1 MGALA
6 TPRGQNTSVKSF
18 QNRRSSGAEKDLR
31 TTYVVGV
38 RVTVSTVGHLKVTEN
53 SPTVTDRNE
62 NFKLNHHLNM
72 ASVSSLT
79 RQISALAIS
88 SKKPT
93 TAASKPPID
102 IGKYDGGLELD
113 NESRGER
120 VYGQAAEELALNS
133 SLSR

>member
-1 MGALA
+1 M
-6 TPRGQNTSVKSF
+6 N
-18 QNRRSSGAEKDLR
+18 
-31 TTYVVGV
+31 
-38 RVTVSTVGHLKVTEN
+38 
-53 SPTVTDRNE
+53 
-62 NFKLNHHLNM
+62 
-72 ASVSSLT
+72 SLT

-88 SKKPT
+88 NKKPA
-93 TAASKPPID
+93 TAASKLPID

>member
-1 MGALA
+1 M
-6 TPRGQNTSVKSF
+6 T
-18 QNRRSSGAEKDLR
+18 
-31 TTYVVGV
+31 
-38 RVTVSTVGHLKVTEN
+38 
-53 SPTVTDRNE
+53 
-62 NFKLNHHLNM
+62 
-72 ASVSSLT
+72 SVSSLT

-88 SKKPT
+88 NKKPT
-93 TAASKPPID
+93 TSASKTPID

>member
-1 MGALA
+1 M
-6 TPRGQNTSVKSF
+6 TSV
-18 QNRRSSGAEKDLR
+18 N
-31 TTYVVGV
+31 
-38 RVTVSTVGHLKVTEN
+38 
-53 SPTVTDRNE
+53 
-62 NFKLNHHLNM
+62 
-72 ASVSSLT
+72 SLT

-88 SKKPT
+88 NKKPAP
-93 TAASKPPID
+93 AASNKPPID

>member
-1 MGALA
+1 M
-6 TPRGQNTSVKSF
+6 T
-18 QNRRSSGAEKDLR
+18 
-31 TTYVVGV
+31 
-38 RVTVSTVGHLKVTEN
+38 
-53 SPTVTDRNE
+53 
-62 NFKLNHHLNM
+62 
-72 ASVSSLT
+72 SVSSLT

-88 SKKPT
+88 NKKPT
-93 TAASKPPID
+93 TATSKPPID

>member
-1 MGALA
+1 M
-6 TPRGQNTSVKSF
+6 T
-18 QNRRSSGAEKDLR
+18 
-31 TTYVVGV
+31 
-38 RVTVSTVGHLKVTEN
+38 
-53 SPTVTDRNE
+53 
-62 NFKLNHHLNM
+62 
-72 ASVSSLT
+72 SVSSLT

-88 SKKPT
+88 NKKPT
-93 TAASKPPID
+93 TAASKTPID

>member
-1 MGALA
+1 M
-6 TPRGQNTSVKSF
+6 T
-18 QNRRSSGAEKDLR
+18 
-31 TTYVVGV
+31 
-38 RVTVSTVGHLKVTEN
+38 
-53 SPTVTDRNE
+53 
-62 NFKLNHHLNM
+62 
-72 ASVSSLT
+72 SVSSLT

-88 SKKPT
+88 KKPT
-93 TAASKPPID
+93 TAVSKPPVD

>member
-1 MGALA
+1 
-6 TPRGQNTSVKSF
+6 
-18 QNRRSSGAEKDLR
+18 
-31 TTYVVGV
+31 
-38 RVTVSTVGHLKVTEN
+38 
-53 SPTVTDRNE
+53 
-62 NFKLNHHLNM
+62 M

-88 SKKPT
+88 NKKPT
-93 TAASKPPID
+93 TAALKPPID